1 MTIAGRSNAGWNAVL
16 GGNGSAEHARPS
28 AAGGR
33 QGVMKKVQK
42 TVIVK
47 FSTRRLFAFY
57 FLFFSDVTLKAQS
70 WPCLVKQDQKKMLL
84 CCLCADIIN
93 LMMTLDEA
101 ALARTNPPP
110 SRKRSSSH
118 PLSTPALPACLCGRS
133 SCTNY
138 SQGCCYLLRVAEIF
152 LHFFANGESFTPI
165 IILCVPS
172 LPSCPTLWRVSMRW
186 FQV

>member
-1 MTIAGRSNAGWNAVL
+1 VAAMTIAGRSNAGWNAVL

-33 QGVMKKVQK
+33 QGVKKVQK
-42 TVIVK
+42 NSHRQILNQTPVRV
-47 FSTRRLFAFY
+47 LFL
-57 FLFFSDVTLKAQS
+57 LFFGCHIKSSKLALLSQARS
-70 WPCLVKQDQKKMLL
+70 KKNVVVLP
-84 CCLCADIIN
+84 DIIN
-93 LMMTLDEA
+93 LMMTLEA